1 MGTKESSESQRERE
15 EDREHVLIIDLEET
29 LVSDGNPVE
38 DAVKFLERVRSQFV
52 TVLLSNHTEAR
63 IREILSMHLLFPY
76 FDLVVSATDYDMKKP
91 DPRIIGVIRA
101 LLHDRFGKDFPR
113 ENFWIVGDRPDK
125 DVLLGRKAGI
135 KTIRVRRGRY
145 ADMDAEFEE
154 ERADYEVSSLTE
166 ALEILTGSIS
176 PARKRR
182 RKSRATT
189 TDIGKKEEK
198 HGREK
203 RSSRRGRKKKE

>member
-1 MGTKESSESQRERE
+1 MGAKKSSEFQREE
-15 EDREHVLIIDLEET
+15 GEDRDRVLIIDLEET
-29 LVSDGNPVE
+29 VVSDGNPVE
-38 DAVKFLERVRSQFV
+38 DAVKFLEKVRNQFV

-63 IREILSMHLLFPY
+63 IREILSTHLLFPY

-91 DPRIIGVIRA
+91 DPRIVGVIRA
-101 LLHDRFGKDFPR
+101 LLHDKLGKDFPH

-182 RKSRATT
+182 RKSRSTT

-198 HGREK
+198 YSKEK
-203 RSSRRGRKKKE
+203 KGSRRGRKKKE